1 MRFVVKEERDASE
14 IVDDERTAHGG
25 GGWNDDC
32 SSGIEGESVAGITKI
47 EYSKMLEFETVERG
61 GVDGDCECSAEIKY
75 EEGQWWKRRR
85 RVYSM
90 KPSSEVKSWW
100 LRRRVFLKSWF
111 RRRQEQQKQRTQ
123 ARYLGVIVLPPWVAL
138 AVRPRPGIWEYLRVN
153 VHALVVENL
162 QPAEFLKFKEELVDG
177 R

>member
-1 MRFVVKEERDASE
+1 
-14 IVDDERTAHGG
+14 
-25 GGWNDDC
+25 
-32 SSGIEGESVAGITKI
+32 
-47 EYSKMLEFETVERG
+47 
-61 GVDGDCECSAEIKY
+61 
-75 EEGQWWKRRR
+75 
-85 RVYSM
+85 M